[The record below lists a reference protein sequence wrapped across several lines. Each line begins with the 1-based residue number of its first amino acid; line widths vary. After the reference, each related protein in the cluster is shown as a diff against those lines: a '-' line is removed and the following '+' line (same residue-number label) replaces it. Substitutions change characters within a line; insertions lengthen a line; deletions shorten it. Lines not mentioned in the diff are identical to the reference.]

1 MTIVSQKLMIHLL
14 LISNLV
20 KEMVDRFNPNRI
32 ILSTNKHNMSCS
44 NTAAEILSVY
54 KI

>member
-1 MTIVSQKLMIHLL
+1 
-14 LISNLV
+14 
-20 KEMVDRFNPNRI
+20 MVDRFNPNRI

-54 KI
+54 KNIVVEAKKAEAQS